1 MPSTDAKHAMT
12 APETAAVFITLLT
25 LYINGQKVLS
35 ICDDTQS
42 VTSNNEGFIPWG
54 FRAILPNQTADV
66 ASACSL
72 QIDNV
77 DLAITRIIKQS
88 INQRITAQV
97 KVVLATSP
105 DVTEQGPYDFVLRN
119 IKINAKTITG
129 ELHDDYMGDK
139 KFTVLTYS
147 PKDFPGMFY

>member
-25 LYINGQKVLS
+25 LFIDGQKVLS

-42 VTSNNEGFIPWG
+42 VTSNNEEFIPWG
-54 FRAILPNQTADV
+54 FRAILPSQSADA

-77 DLAITRIIKQS
+77 DLVIARTIKQN
-88 INQRITAQV
+88 INHRITAQV

-105 DVTEQGPYDFVLRN
+105 NVTEQGPYNFVLRN

-129 ELHDDYMGDK
+129 ELHDDYMADK
-139 KFTVLTYS
+139 KFSCFTYS
-147 PKDFPGMFY
+147 PKDFPGMYY